1 MIAIHVQPVVQ
12 CLKCMTSALAWYGNG
27 ADVQVHEIFYINV
40 GPSEQAAQWYRVHG
54 QKFLM
59 PLQFAFSA
67 LEDGNGDVVQSPQF
81 SAMNAHY
88 KLPIVTVQVTT
99 ESFLAG

>member
-27 ADVQVHEIFYINV
+27 ADVQVHEIFYINM
-40 GPSEQAAQWYRVHG
+40 GPSEQSAQWYRVHG
-54 QKFLM
+54 QKVLM

-67 LEDGNGDVVQSPQF
+67 LEVLGSLLEI
-81 SAMNAHY
+81 Y
-88 KLPIVTVQVTT
+88 KITFV
-99 ESFLAG
+99 F